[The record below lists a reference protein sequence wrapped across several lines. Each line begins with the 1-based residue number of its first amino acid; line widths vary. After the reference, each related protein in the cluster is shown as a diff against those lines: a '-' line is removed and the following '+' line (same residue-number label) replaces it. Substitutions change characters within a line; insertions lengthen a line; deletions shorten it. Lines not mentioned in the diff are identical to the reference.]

1 MKQPKAP
8 RRRARSARK
17 GAPNLQLCRSSPD
30 AALCHKAMTHRT
42 PLLGLGAAVL
52 LLVLPSAPAVSP
64 AQASAGP
71 SGAGA
76 TGAAGCFQ
84 GVVKER
90 RFGRL
95 MGPAQTPF
103 FQTAVAVPTRET
115 IVTLFNGVTLTALQE
130 ANDTTFF
137 DNFQLGHRLSVCREN
152 KVAACADGRR
162 APALLSVYDEVS
174 HSRALGYVGSDAC
187 GQG

>member
-1 MKQPKAP
+1 
-8 RRRARSARK
+8 
-17 GAPNLQLCRSSPD
+17 
-30 AALCHKAMTHRT
+30 MTHRT
-42 PLLGLGAAVL
+42 RLLGLGPAAL
-52 LLVLPSAPAVSP
+52 LLGQLSAPAMGP
-64 AQASAGP
+64 ALASAGP
-71 SGAGA
+71 G
-76 TGAAGCFQ
+76 GAAVIGPGCFQ

-95 MGPAQTPF
+95 MAPAQTPF
-103 FQTAVAVPTRET
+103 FETAVAVPTRET

-137 DNFQLGHRLSVCREN
+137 DNFQLGRRISVCREN
-152 KVAACADGRR
+152 REATCADGRR

-174 HSRALGYVGSDAC
+174 HSKALGYIGSDAC

>member
-1 MKQPKAP
+1 MAL
-8 RRRARSARK
+8 
-17 GAPNLQLCRSSPD
+17 PNST
-30 AALCHKAMTHRT
+30 MTHRT
-42 PLLGLGAAVL
+42 RLLGLGTAAL
-52 LLVLPSAPAVSP
+52 LLGQLSAPAMTP
-64 AQASAGP
+64 ALANAAKGSAGT
-71 SGAGA
+71 SG
-76 TGAAGCFQ
+76 AGCFQ

-95 MGPAQTPF
+95 MAPAQTPF

-137 DNFQLGHRLSVCREN
+137 DNFQLGHRISVCSEN
-152 KVAACADGRR
+152 RVAACADGRR

-174 HSRALGYVGSDAC
+174 HSKALGYVGSDAC

>member
-1 MKQPKAP
+1 
-8 RRRARSARK
+8 
-17 GAPNLQLCRSSPD
+17 
-30 AALCHKAMTHRT
+30 MTHRT
-42 PLLGLGAAVL
+42 RLLGLGPAAL
-52 LLVLPSAPAVSP
+52 LLGQLSAPAIGP
-64 AQASAGP
+64 ALASAGQGKAGV
-71 SGAGA
+71 SGP
-76 TGAAGCFQ
+76 GCFQ

-95 MGPAQTPF
+95 MAPAQTPF

-115 IVTLFNGVTLTALQE
+115 ILTLFNGMTLTALQE

-137 DNFQLGHRLSVCREN
+137 DNFQLGHTVSVCSET

-174 HSRALGYVGSDAC
+174 HSKALGYIGSDAC